1 MNEPRRPD
9 PDELLARVREE
20 EARRAQGKLR
30 VFFGAAPGVGKT
42 YAMLEAARARRAESV
57 DVVVGWVET
66 HGRAETDVLLEGLEL
81 LPRRKLS
88 YRGTPLEEFDLDLA
102 LDRRPSL
109 ILVDELAHTNA
120 PGSRHTKRF
129 RDIEELLAAG
139 IDVYTTLNVQ
149 HLESLNDVVTQITGV
164 VVRETV
170 PDLILDRADGIE
182 LVDLPPE
189 DLRKRLAEGKVY
201 VPEQAERAV
210 ENFFRT
216 GNLIALRE
224 LALRRTAERVDAQM
238 QRYRAQ
244 HAVAA
249 TWPTTERILV
259 CVGASPYAARVV
271 RAARQMAARLR
282 AEWVVAFVETPA
294 AARLPEADREQ
305 LHRTL
310 QLAEQLGGEVVTL
323 AGHDVAEEV
332 LAYARRRNVTQL
344 VVGKPAQPHWR
355 ERLRGSFVQRLIRDS
370 GDIGVHVIAG
380 VAEET
385 PVVAPAGR
393 RGSWR
398 GWAFA
403 LSVVAACSLIDAAMF
418 RFVALANLIMVYLL
432 GVLIVSVRTG
442 RGPAVL
448 ASLASVALF
457 DVLFVPPRYSF
468 TVADTQYVLTFIV
481 MLVVALLITGLAS
494 RVREQ
499 AEAARAREQRTAALH
514 AVSRACAAAGETYEV
529 VRVAARHLSEVFDGE
544 VTVFLPHRDRRLAAV
559 RPAGSPPRR
568 ATSEAPV
575 AQWAFDHGERAGLGT
590 ATLPGSEALYL
601 PLLGAKGALGVL
613 AIRPGER
620 GHRLDPEQVRLLEAF
635 ANQIALAVERT
646 NLAAEAQA
654 ATLEAETERMRS
666 SLLAS
671 VSHDLRTPLTAIEG
685 AAGTLLKSGDG
696 LAPEVRRD
704 LLDSIHEEAERLNR
718 FVGNLLEITRL
729 ESGSVTVRK
738 QWQPAEE
745 VIGVALERF
754 HAQLAGRSVTVSVPA
769 QLPLV
774 PLDDVLVG
782 EVLANLLDNA
792 LKFAPPASPLAVGA
806 HEEDGGITFEVAD
819 RGPGLPPGEERRIFE
834 KFYRVPRPTGEPG
847 AGLGLAICRA
857 IVGAH
862 GGTISGSNRP
872 GGGALFSFWL
882 PIEGRPPAL
891 PAAEPEDG

>member
-1 MNEPRRPD
+1 
-9 PDELLARVREE
+9 
-20 EARRAQGKLR
+20 
-30 VFFGAAPGVGKT
+30 
-42 YAMLEAARARRAESV
+42 
-57 DVVVGWVET
+57 
-66 HGRAETDVLLEGLEL
+66 
-81 LPRRKLS
+81 
-88 YRGTPLEEFDLDLA
+88 
-102 LDRRPSL
+102 
-109 ILVDELAHTNA
+109 
-120 PGSRHTKRF
+120 
-129 RDIEELLAAG
+129 
-139 IDVYTTLNVQ
+139 VQ

-432 GVLIVSVRTG
+432 GVRIVS
-442 RGPAVL
+442 
-448 ASLASVALF
+448 
-457 DVLFVPPRYSF
+457 
-468 TVADTQYVLTFIV
+468 
-481 MLVVALLITGLAS
+481 VVALLITGLAS